1 MLVRSL
7 PPIGT
12 SCEFCKS
19 VHLEINTVS
28 FLFLLQAGSSE
39 YCHQAVLTLVMVT
52 ESDQGEYVF
61 LVRSPRGLAEG
72 TVTLN
77 VTRASSFSVAD
88 ARAHHVTAAA
98 AATAIYAISA
108 WLVATNL
115 R

>member
-1 MLVRSL
+1 
-7 PPIGT
+7 
-12 SCEFCKS
+12 
-19 VHLEINTVS
+19 
-28 FLFLLQAGSSE
+28 
-39 YCHQAVLTLVMVT
+39 MVT

-98 AATAIYAISA
+98 VATAIYAIAA
-108 WLVATNL
+108 WLVATNF

>member
-1 MLVRSL
+1 MY
-7 PPIGT
+7 
-12 SCEFCKS
+12 
-19 VHLEINTVS
+19 LEINTVP

-98 AATAIYAISA
+98 AASAIYAISA
-108 WLVATNL
+108 WLVAANL
-115 R
+115 H